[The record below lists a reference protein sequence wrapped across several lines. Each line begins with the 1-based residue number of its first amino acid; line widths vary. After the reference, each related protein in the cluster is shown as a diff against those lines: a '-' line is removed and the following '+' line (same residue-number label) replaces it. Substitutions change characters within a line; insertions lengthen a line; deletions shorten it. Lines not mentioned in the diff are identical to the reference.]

1 MKNQKPDI
9 KRCCASC
16 EHKEIDEN
24 GKRTCRLKAMRVERR
39 YRCPRWQMTEGL
51 EQLQARFEKNNVARA
66 TNY

>member
-1 MKNQKPDI
+1 MNANKLKI

-16 EHKEIDEN
+16 RHKQIDEN
-24 GKRTCRLKAMRVERR
+24 GKRTCRLIAIRVERR

-51 EQLQARFEKNNVARA
+51 ERLQARFEKNNVASA

>member
-1 MKNQKPDI
+1 MNVNRLKI

-39 YRCPRWQMTEGL
+39 YRCKEWQLSEGL
-51 EQLQARFEKNNVARA
+51 RKWQEA
-66 TNY
+66 TSL